1 MNKQQME
8 MLSVKSAIERTANGL
23 IASFSTIPNPNADL
37 LYDEI
42 SRYMASLFASRQI
55 DQDYR
60 VARQAA
66 GNILRTETTHKPI
79 LHGC

>member
-42 SRYMASLFASRQI
+42 CRYMASLFASRQI

-66 GNILRTETTHKPI
+66 SNILRTETTHKPI